1 MTTATISIHP
11 SSRSHRLISL
21 LGTTA
26 VALLALCLAYIVVVW
41 IFYGADM
48 RAAAERQ
55 KTAIVAAENLTFC
68 NKLGLNA
75 GTGAF
80 SICAEGLAEIRRL
93 HEERVNAQFNFL

>member
-1 MTTATISIHP
+1 MTTATISISP
-11 SSRSHRLISL
+11 PSRSDRLVSL
-21 LGTTA
+21 LGMTA
-26 VALLALCLAYIVVVW
+26 VAFLALCLAYIVVVW

-93 HEERVNAQFNFL
+93 HEERASAEFNFM